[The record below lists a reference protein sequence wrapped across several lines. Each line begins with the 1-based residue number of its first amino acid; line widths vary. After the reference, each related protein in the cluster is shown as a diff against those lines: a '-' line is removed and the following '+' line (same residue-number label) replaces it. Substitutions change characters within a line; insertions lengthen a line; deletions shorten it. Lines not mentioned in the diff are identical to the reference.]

1 MTKTCGV
8 PTLSPFGARPR
19 VQVKPCLLPLSSSI
33 PLPLK
38 ILIPSKV
45 CDCLLV
51 NLRENRLSMI
61 TNTFLAS
68 LALLFPRILDMAH
81 C

>member
-19 VQVKPCLLPLSSSI
+19 LQVKPCLLPLSSSI
-33 PLPLK
+33 PMPLE

-45 CDCLLV
+45 YDCLLV

-61 TNTFLAS
+61 TNTFLAT
-68 LALLFPRILDMAH
+68 LALLFPRNVDAA
-81 C
+81 